1 MSASLLNALDL
12 PVTIKQRI
20 NTASDEKPKEKGPF
34 VLYLPTVVLRK
45 KHNPALALATRIAN
59 HLQIPLLIIAVV
71 LDDAHLPQ
79 ANPKPVAFTARK
91 VAFTLEAI
99 QQAAQEWEAMGA
111 GVAIRV
117 HGPGCRTPHHLTLAR
132 TAAVVVLDEP
142 FVHPYLKLTQ
152 SVEQCCRSAKVPA
165 FRVDGSTLVPPI
177 SKLTRNQNGSYK
189 GVPYKAWEWLK
200 LTGDMRLLQ
209 VNGVVNNG
217 HLDAPAVLV
226 KLEPNFFQT
235 TTNTSITA
243 SLPVDWLKSGA
254 TCPGMRPWTV
264 TELTSISNLKEWT
277 MTCLPSVDTTV
288 PPCQQTHGS
297 ARSGMQ
303 RWTRFRTNGLHSYER
318 TRNNVKTP
326 HAVSR
331 MSCYL
336 NLGVV
341 SIFTLVNDTWQS
353 KAGGQRKYEDEII
366 KWREMAYAHA
376 FAYPEYYNRDL
387 AVPAWARKYL
397 SQCPHGGQPMLAGQ
411 LETGTTPDATW
422 NAMQKYLVATGELHN
437 NARMTWGKTMVHWQ
451 KSGLKLNELLE
462 QLCYINDRYALDGLA
477 PPSYAGLLWCL
488 GWCDK
493 PDSSGRL
500 SEKWASAYR
509 TGPAGFVQAT
519 VALLNSQQPSIAT
532 VFAQPIAK
540 KQKKDP
546 ELGEIKENFCI

>member
-1 MSASLLNALDL
+1 MSGLLLNDLDL
-12 PVTIKQRI
+12 PETIKQRI
-20 NTASDEKPKEKGPF
+20 NTTSDEKPNDNAPF

-45 KHNPALALATRIAN
+45 KHNPALALASRIAN
-59 HLQIPLLIIAVV
+59 HLQIPLLILAVV
-71 LDDAHLPQ
+71 LDDAHFPQ

-132 TAAVVVLDEP
+132 TAAVAVLDEP

-152 SVEQCCRSAKVPA
+152 SVEHCCRSAKVPA

-177 SKLTRNQNGSYK
+177 SKLSRNQNGNYN
-189 GVPYKAWEWLK
+189 GVPHKAWAWLK
-200 LTGDMRLLQ
+200 LTNDMRPIQ
-209 VNGVVNNG
+209 VNSVVKNG
-217 HLDAPAVLV
+217 HLDAPELLV
-226 KLEPNFFQT
+226 KLEPSFFLT
-235 TTNTSITA
+235 TTNTKITTC
-243 SLPVDWLKSGA
+243 LPHDWSNSGA
-254 TCPGMRPWTV
+254 CPGIRPWTV
-264 TELTSISNLKEWT
+264 SELSSISNLKEWT
-277 MTCLPSVDTTV
+277 MTCLPSIDTTV

-303 RWTRFRTNGLHSYER
+303 RWAKFRSHGLHSYDK
-318 TRNNVKTP
+318 TRNNVTTP

-341 SIFTLVNDTWQS
+341 SIFTLVHDTWQS
-353 KAGGQRKYEDEII
+353 KSGGQQKYEDEII

-397 SQCPHGGQPMLAGQ
+397 SQCTHVGQPISLDK
-411 LETGTTPDATW
+411 LETGSTLDATW
-422 NAMQKYLVATGELHN
+422 NAMQRYLVATGELHN

-451 KSGLKLNELLE
+451 KAGLKLNELLE
-462 QLCYINDRYALDGLA
+462 QLCYVNDRYALDGLA

-493 PDSSGRL
+493 PDRSGRL

-509 TGPAGFVQAT
+509 TGPAGFVKAKD
-519 VALLNSQQPSIAT
+519 ALLNSQQPSIAT
-532 VFAQPIAK
+532 MFAVPMAK
-540 KQKKDP
+540 RQKKDP
-546 ELGEIKENFCI
+546 TIGEIN